1 MSDLSSAGSPP
12 ESPDSVRDEA
22 NRNAQLNGSGESDE
36 DVTARKSRKHA
47 APVDE
52 DVDSD
57 KPMEEGDL
65 FGDESGS
72 EGRQ

>member
-12 ESPDSVRDEA
+12 VSPESDRDVA
-22 NRNAQLNGSGESDE
+22 NRNAQLNGSDESDE
-36 DVTARKSRKHA
+36 DVTTRKSRKHA

-52 DVDSD
+52 DEDSD
-57 KPMEEGDL
+57 KPIGEDDL
-65 FGDESGS
+65 FGDGSGS